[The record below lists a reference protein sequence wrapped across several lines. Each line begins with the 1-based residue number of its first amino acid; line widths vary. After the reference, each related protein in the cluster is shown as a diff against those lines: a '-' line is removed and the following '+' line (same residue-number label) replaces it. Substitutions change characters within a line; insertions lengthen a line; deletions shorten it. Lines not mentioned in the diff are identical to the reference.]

1 MGQFIEKSRTKR
13 TFELC
18 GRMILREQNL
28 LVYIN
33 ELGCFSL
40 CHADLTILLTGLDS
54 VTVLDENGRISAECT
69 RSESGKG
76 LEIISGEK
84 IFSIPVA
91 LVKRVVSKAQR
102 KGPVFER
109 VSDDYSE

>member
-1 MGQFIEKSRTKR
+1 MGQFIEKSKAKR

-18 GRMILREQNL
+18 GRMILREENL

-54 VTVLDENGRISAECT
+54 VIVLDETGRISVECT

-76 LEIISGEK
+76 FEIISDERV
-84 IFSIPVA
+84 FSIPVA
-91 LVKRVVSKAQR
+91 LVKRVVSKTQR

-109 VSDDYSE
+109 ISDDYSE